1 MDGDDLT
8 GVIAPVVTTSIIVS
22 SNKIQNRDIM
32 VPDNT
37 GPPGKWLLKRAER
50 ETAID

>member
-8 GVIAPVVTTSIIVS
+8 GVIAPVVTTTSIIVS

-37 GPPGKWLLKRAER
+37 GPPGKWLLKRTER
-50 ETAID
+50 DSH